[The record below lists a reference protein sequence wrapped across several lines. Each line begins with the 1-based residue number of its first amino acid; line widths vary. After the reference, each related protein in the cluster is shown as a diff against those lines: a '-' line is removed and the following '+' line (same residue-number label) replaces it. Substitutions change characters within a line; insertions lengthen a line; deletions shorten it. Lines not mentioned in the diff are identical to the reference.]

1 MRQLLSAISE
11 ISRCAASRACGPT
24 TRLPPQ
30 LLGPFEDGVAPDGS
44 RLVFDDL
51 NTPVAQTS
59 ILDSQRGPRPR
70 LVSLVL
76 V

>member
-44 RLVFDDL
+44 RLVTSNSVRVL
-51 NTPVAQTS
+51 NEIWLLEP
-59 ILDSQRGPRPR
+59 QR
-70 LVSLVL
+70 
-76 V
+76 